1 MWAGSIL
8 GAFRASV
15 FRVPLISNMTR
26 IRHGLRS
33 GKPTLARVRFSQRRS
48 RGQMKSSNAL
58 RYTTRTLLTGCVVVF
73 ATQHAS
79 AALITAFDFEDGRWQ
94 TTLSESGT
102 AINESTVSAGSISVA
117 KGSGSGGS
125 RIDVRLRLGESIS
138 TVGFDSVSL
147 RFDAIAFGTLEW
159 NGDLT
164 TSVTS
169 TDGIRFFGSGLE
181 INANAINDLTGTAA
195 ELEFAS
201 DGVRP
206 NAFPSANFQTGF
218 QFHGGTANSAI
229 HDLTFRLQVNAG
241 SEQVTISN
249 VQLHGTPIESVSEP
263 RSLVSLAGMSLIV
276 LWRNRRRRSASR
288 QCSIDPCEPEP
299 NEKS

>member
-1 MWAGSIL
+1 MWAGSVL
-8 GAFRASV
+8 GAFCASG
-15 FRVPLISNMTR
+15 FRVQLISNMTP
-26 IRHGLRS
+26 IPHNLWS
-33 GKPTLARVRFSQRRS
+33 GKPILARVRSSQRRS
-48 RGQMKSSNAL
+48 RGQTKALNAFSF
-58 RYTTRTLLTGCVVVF
+58 TTRTLLTGYVVVF

-102 AINESTVSAGSISVA
+102 AMNESTVSAGSISVA

-125 RIDVRLRLGESIS
+125 RIDVRLRMGESIS
-138 TVGFDSVSL
+138 TVGFELISL
-147 RFDAIAFGTLEW
+147 RFQAIALGTLEW

-164 TSVTS
+164 TSVAS

-201 DGVRP
+201 DGLHP
-206 NAFPSANFQTGF
+206 NAFPSANFQSGF
-218 QFHGGTANSAI
+218 QFHGETGNSAI
-229 HDLTFRLQVNAG
+229 HDLTFRLQVNAR

-263 RSLVSLAGMSLIV
+263 RSLVSLAGMSMIL
-276 LWRNRRRRSASR
+276 LWRNRLRRSASR
-288 QCSIDPCEPEP
+288 QCSLDPCEPEP